1 MTIEEAKTILKL
13 AKISC
18 VYQHGAYA
26 IALDMAIQAL
36 NLNTT
41 CECEKCV
48 IDKITSIKPKQ
59 GQWVQIFIP
68 LPLSDGGKDC
78 YCCSECRTH
87 WDYTSNYCPNCG
99 AKMISTSKDVK

>member
-1 MTIEEAKTILKL
+1 MEIVIKIDDERFRDIQRIAEVQLESNHFKT
-13 AKISC
+13 AEQ
-18 VYQHGAYA
+18 V
-26 IALDMAIQAL
+26 IANGI
-36 NLNTT
+36 
-41 CECEKCV
+41 
-48 IDKITSIKPKQ
+48 PKQ
-59 GQWVQIFIP
+59 GQWVQIYIP